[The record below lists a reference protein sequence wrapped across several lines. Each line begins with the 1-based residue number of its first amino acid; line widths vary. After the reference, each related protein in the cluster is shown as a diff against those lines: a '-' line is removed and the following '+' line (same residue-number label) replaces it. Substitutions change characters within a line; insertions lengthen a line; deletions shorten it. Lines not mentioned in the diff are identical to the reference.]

1 MDNKK
6 PLIAHLSILTACVI
20 WGLMSPVGKSA
31 MEGGIDGLDLVSFR
45 IAGGTILFWAAS
57 FFAKREHVPL
67 KDCLLMLVAAS
78 Q

>member
-31 MEGGIDGLDLVSFR
+31 MAGGIDGRGAFGRHPRRKSVLSFH
-45 IAGGTILFWAAS
+45 LPS
-57 FFAKREHVPL
+57 P
-67 KDCLLMLVAAS
+67 
-78 Q
+78 